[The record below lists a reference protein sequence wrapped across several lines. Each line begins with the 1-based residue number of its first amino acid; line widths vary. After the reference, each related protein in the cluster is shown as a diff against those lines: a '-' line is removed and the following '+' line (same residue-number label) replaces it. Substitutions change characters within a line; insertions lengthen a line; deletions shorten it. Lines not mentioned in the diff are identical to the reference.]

1 MRVYRSYAKFE
12 GRSSIKTWMTS
23 IAINVCKNMLRSP
36 WRRRVT
42 GEEALERIA
51 SANPELPDPT
61 VSRAVLRLPKE
72 QRVAVTLFYVQGMK
86 IREIAE
92 ALHVPVQT
100 VSSRLSRARKRLHAE
115 LKGWYFDEE

>member
-115 LKGWYFDEE
+115 LKGVVFR